1 MEEERVIGAGCSTK
15 EGKYIITL
23 YKDADDGKLVFKVKE
38 KDSKAEEEEENEP
51 RSSP

>member
-1 MEEERVIGAGCSTK
+1 MEEKRVIGAGCTTK

-38 KDSKAEEEEENEP
+38 KDSKAEEGEEP
-51 RSSP
+51 RPSP